1 MYLLSLPGASK
12 RSIASRCRSLP
23 VVRRVTTHRE
33 KMNIGDVQPLCF
45 VLFLVLLL
53 IMALH
58 PALCM
63 HASKQASKQ
72 PASSIQHLDPPR
84 GGLIITE
91 AMKKRQSREARR
103 NIETPRNIHPQS
115 SRQPQGKLVP
125 ETWNA
130 LATPATGRH
139 LATSS
144 CSREEHPLPFSA
156 SNRRSPV

>member
-1 MYLLSLPGASK
+1 
-12 RSIASRCRSLP
+12 
-23 VVRRVTTHRE
+23 
-33 KMNIGDVQPLCF
+33 
-45 VLFLVLLL
+45 
-53 IMALH
+53 MALH

-115 SRQPQGKLVP
+115 SRQPQVTVVT
-125 ETWNA
+125 EA
-130 LATPATGRH
+130 
-139 LATSS
+139 S
-144 CSREEHPLPFSA
+144 CSG
-156 SNRRSPV
+156 SPTTSFQDFKVGRLGGWEFHGDMSESTRPSSSHAAGQSGCHAVSRVKPTLSTHDAYSGGYWTMFDQL